1 MLAFEPAPIL
11 LLSYRPPAYHH
22 SRSGLPMRASGQ
34 HSNDPE
40 PVAPRITS
48 NVKRNLQLLKLFREF
63 AKKESSSPRPTTSYR
78 KKKTDKQDLPDDV
91 DTYEDPTT
99 RLYHTD
105 DGFEFARPVLLV
117 DGYNMCGFWPKLK
130 KYFSRGDLEGARDKL
145 INELITFTHIRG
157 VKVVVVF
164 DATMSGL
171 PNHKEAVNSVD
182 VVYAATSDSDSWIER
197 EVLLLRADGC
207 PKVWVATSDSFHQ
220 QAAHGSG
227 AYVWNCKTLISE
239 IKDARKQLQALLHDD
254 SMYSTKGKLLE
265 HNLDPEVRDAL
276 QALKHK
282 LAQVERS

>member
-22 SRSGLPMRASGQ
+22 CRSGLPMRASSQ

-105 DGFEFARPVLLV
+105 DGFELARPVLLV

-130 KYFSRGDLEGARDKL
+130 KYFSRGDLE
-145 INELITFTHIRG
+145 G

-197 EVLLLRADGC
+197 EVLLLRSDGC

-239 IKDARKQLQALLHDD
+239 ATDGT
-254 SMYSTKGKLLE
+254 SVFT
-265 HNLDPEVRDAL
+265 
-276 QALKHK
+276 
-282 LAQVERS
+282 

>member
-1 MLAFEPAPIL
+1 MSLVSL
-11 LLSYRPPAYHH
+11 V
-22 SRSGLPMRASGQ
+22 
-34 HSNDPE
+34 N
-40 PVAPRITS
+40 TS
-48 NVKRNLQLLKLFREF
+48 EYWAKQKGSFLQMSIRNLQRRSL
-63 AKKESSSPRPTTSYR
+63 AHHVQPRATEKR
-78 KKKTDKQDLPDDV
+78 
-91 DTYEDPTT
+91 
-99 RLYHTD
+99 RLI
-105 DGFEFARPVLLV
+105 
-117 DGYNMCGFWPKLK
+117 
-130 KYFSRGDLEGARDKL
+130 SRICLMML
-145 INELITFTHIRG
+145 IHMRTLQPGSIS

-197 EVLLLRADGC
+197 EVLLLRSDGC

-239 IKDARKQLQALLHDD
+239 IKDAKKQLQALLHDD